1 MKLEPLN
8 PEPMSSSTGFKETNM
23 KSSLKPDRELRNWI
37 RDIRRHIHRHPELG
51 FQEYNTSMH
60 IRQKLQELHI
70 PFHFEI
76 AGTGIIATLGDE
88 DPSAPCIALRAD
100 MDGLPIEEKTG
111 LSFSSKNPGVMHAC
125 GHDGHVAMLLGAA
138 ALLKKQSIPG
148 RVVFIFQPAEEGEGG
163 ARTMISQG
171 ALKGV
176 DAIFGGHIDR
186 HFEVGRIAVEPG
198 LICAY
203 TDSFHIKISGKGGH
217 AAKPHETVDIIV
229 VASLLVMSIQTLVSR
244 EINPA
249 FPTVVTV
256 GRIRAGSAANV
267 IAEHAVLEGTIRA
280 THPQAR
286 KKIIAGLTRMV
297 KAMEDLYHA
306 ETYVEFTKG
315 YPPVINDPT
324 AVDIARDAASTVV
337 NDSGVMGLPYPSLG
351 GEDFSY
357 YLEHVPGCFVRF
369 GAMKKGFENA
379 PAHSPFFD
387 FDEKALPVGAAFLA
401 KVALTALDR
410 IDEIRAVKK

>member
-1 MKLEPLN
+1 MK
-8 PEPMSSSTGFKETNM
+8 S
-23 KSSLKPDRELRNWI
+23 SSLKPDRELTNWI
-37 RDIRRHIHRHPELG
+37 REIRRHIHQYPELG
-51 FQEYNTSMH
+51 FQEYKTSMY
-60 IRQKLQELHI
+60 IGQKLQELDI

-76 AGTGIIATLGDE
+76 AGTGIIATMGDE
-88 DPSAPCIALRAD
+88 DPSAPCVALRAD
-100 MDGLPIEEKTG
+100 MDALPIEEKTD
-111 LSFSSKNPGVMHAC
+111 LAFSSQNPGVMHAC

-148 RVVFIFQPAEEGEGG
+148 RVVLIFQPAEEGEGG
-163 ARTMISQG
+163 ARIMINEG

-186 HFEVGRIAVEPG
+186 HFEVGQIGVEPG

-203 TDSFHIKISGKGGH
+203 TDTFYIEITGKGGH
-217 AAKPHETVDIIV
+217 AARPHETVDILV
-229 VASLLVMSIQTLVSR
+229 VASLLIMSIQTLVSR

-267 IAEHAVLEGTIRA
+267 IAEQAILEGTIRS

-286 KKIIAGLTRMV
+286 KKIIAGLERMV
-297 KAMEDLYHA
+297 KAMEALYHA
-306 ETYVEFTKG
+306 ETSVEFTKG
-315 YPPVINDPT
+315 YPPIINDPT
-324 AVDIARDAASTVV
+324 AVDIARDAASAVV
-337 NDSGVMGLPYPSLG
+337 NDSGVMGLDYPSLG

-369 GAMKKGFENA
+369 GATKKGLKNV
-379 PAHSPFFD
+379 PSHSPFFD

-410 IDEIRAVKK
+410 IDEIRAAK